1 MVSKVML
8 NEREILSI
16 IDQMRI
22 SIPEEIREARRL
34 LREREQIPQSA
45 QMEADQIIAK
55 AREQAEAMIR
65 DEEIVRQAQVRADEV
80 VIEAEEQDRTAR
92 EEMDAYAL
100 NMLQDLERRLATHLT
115 SIERGIQAI
124 ETQPE
129 APVAEAVEPS
139 QAR

>member
-1 MVSKVML
+1 MVSKVMV

-55 AREQAEAMIR
+55 AREQSEAMIR
-65 DEEIVRQAQVRADEV
+65 DEEIVSEAQLRADEGL
-80 VIEAEEQDRTAR
+80 IEAEEQDRTAR
-92 EEMDAYAL
+92 EEMDSYAL

-124 ETQPE
+124 ESQPE

-139 QAR
+139 QAQ

>member
-1 MVSKVML
+1 MVSKVMV

-22 SIPEEIREARRL
+22 SVPEEIREARRL

-80 VIEAEEQDRTAR
+80 LIEAEEQDRTAH
-92 EEMDAYAL
+92 EEMDAYVL

-115 SIERGIQAI
+115 SVERGIQAI
-124 ETQPE
+124 ESQPE
-129 APVAEAVEPS
+129 AQAVEAVEPT
-139 QAR
+139 QTQ

>member
-1 MVSKVML
+1 MV

-22 SIPEEIREARRL
+22 SVPEEIREARRI

-45 QMEADQIIAK
+45 QMEADEIIAK
-55 AREQAEAMIR
+55 AREQADGMIT
-65 DEEIVRQAQVRADEV
+65 DEEIVRQAQARADEIV
-80 VIEAEEQDRTAR
+80 HEAQDVHEAAR

-124 ETQPE
+124 ETIPE
-129 APVAEAVEPS
+129 DDSVESFDQGSPK
-139 QAR
+139 

>member
-1 MVSKVML
+1 MVSKVMV
-8 NEREILSI
+8 NEREILST

-139 QAR
+139 QAQ

>member
-1 MVSKVML
+1 MVSKVMV

-80 VIEAEEQDRTAR
+80 LIEAEEQDRTAR
-92 EEMDAYAL
+92 EEMDSYAL

-124 ETQPE
+124 ESQPE

-139 QAR
+139 QAQ

>member
-1 MVSKVML
+1 MVSKVMV

-139 QAR
+139 QAQ